1 MAKNVKWQDDY
12 WLPLMQVYLMKP
24 VGMKPLYHRSMVEL
38 GMELHITPQV
48 LFSRMCQLANM
59 ETPRI
64 EHIWQTYGHNPRK
77 LKRAVRLWREM
88 RGYGNASEFYEG
100 VELNETFEADFKA
113 VSPSMSLTP
122 VQLIMI
128 LDLYF
133 RLTPVT
139 MVAETPE
146 VQELAHIIKIKPQE
160 VSDVMAAYRQIDP
173 YLRHKEEKGIALEP
187 YIEPCRAVWRRYGNS
202 DLEALAS
209 FARQLHEYF
218 VS

>member
-38 GMELHITPQV
+38 GMELHIAPQV

-64 EHIWQTYGHNPRK
+64 EHIWQTYGHSPRK
-77 LKRAVRLWREM
+77 LKRAVHLWREM

-100 VELNETFEADFKA
+100 VELNETFETDFKA
-113 VSPSMSLTP
+113 VSPSVSLTP
-122 VQLIMI
+122 VQLVMV

-146 VQELAHIIKIKPQE
+146 VQELARLIKVKPQE

-173 YLRHKEEKGIALEP
+173 YLRRKEEGGAATAP
-187 YIEPCRAVWRRYGNS
+187 YVEPCRAIWRRYGNS
-202 DLEALAS
+202 DLESLAS
-209 FARQLHEYF
+209 YARQLREYF